1 MNLEVLAN
9 IKANIEELNITEREA
24 SFVELELFQRS
35 SRELLKQKVE
45 SMKSFLMEQ
54 TAFYKQDANQY
65 SDKMNIAVRT
75 YRESIEKIIKT
86 YEKFYVD
93 TFEIRQSARDN
104 QKTCLAN
111 ICLIEKKKQNCKDK
125 KTLEKYLNMQNYYA
139 QKKLNYTVLINECTA
154 RILWCITHMEEDVL
168 SLYNGSTMSI
178 VIPKKRSNLLNR
190 IRMFF
195 YGKSYYR
202 QFLDKLL
209 AETLPKIV
217 TDTQYKINLIAA
229 NEKGFLKQVKAMNK
243 QIQTTEAEKA
253 A

>member
-1 MNLEVLAN
+1 MDLDVLAN
-9 IKANIEELNITEREA
+9 IKANIEELNNTEREA

-35 SRELLKQKVE
+35 SKELLKQKID
-45 SMKSFLMEQ
+45 SMHHFLIEQ
-54 TAFYKQDANQY
+54 TEFFKQDKDQY
-65 SDKMNIAVRT
+65 SEQINRAVTT
-75 YRESIEKIIKT
+75 YKDAIEKIIKA
-86 YEKFYVD
+86 YEKFYMD

-104 QKTCLAN
+104 QKTCVAN
-111 ICLIEKKKQNCKDK
+111 ICLIEKKKQNCRNR

-168 SLYNGSTMSI
+168 SVYNGSTMSL
-178 VIPKKRSNLLNR
+178 VIPKKKSNLLNR

-195 YGKSYYR
+195 YGKSYYK
-202 QFLDKLL
+202 QFLEKLYN
-209 AETLPKIV
+209 ETLPKIT

-229 NEKGFLKQVKAMNK
+229 NEKGFLKQVKSMNK
-243 QIQTTEAEKA
+243 QIQANPPEKA